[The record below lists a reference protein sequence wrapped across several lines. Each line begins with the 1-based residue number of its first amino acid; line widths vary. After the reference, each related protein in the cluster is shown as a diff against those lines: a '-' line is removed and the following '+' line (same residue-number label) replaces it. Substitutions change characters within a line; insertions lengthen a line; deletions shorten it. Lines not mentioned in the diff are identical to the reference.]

1 MRSLFNLCLLIML
14 FCCGRN
20 VNAAVTGC
28 NKASTAS
35 SANRP
40 FLQLLSCDREL
51 RRHGWPPSPET
62 IISTPQ
68 RLTIASVKTDSRDGA
83 DAARAHF
90 LAGINL
96 FSCKVQAVRL
106 LPDLQAII
114 RSLIFPQHIF
124 W

>member
-1 MRSLFNLCLLIML
+1 M
-14 FCCGRN
+14 
-20 VNAAVTGC
+20 
-28 NKASTAS
+28 
-35 SANRP
+35 
-40 FLQLLSCDREL
+40 
-51 RRHGWPPSPET
+51 PPSPET

-68 RLTIASVKTDSRDGA
+68 RSIIASVKTDTRDGA

-96 FSCKVQAVRL
+96 FSCKVQAARL

-114 RSLIFPQHIF
+114 RQLIFPQHIF

>member
-1 MRSLFNLCLLIML
+1 MRSLSYLCLLIML
-14 FCCGRN
+14 FCCGRS
-20 VNAAVTGC
+20 VNAAKTGC

-35 SANRP
+35 SATRP

-51 RRHGWPPSPET
+51 RRYGMPPSPET

-68 RLTIASVKTDSRDGA
+68 RSIVASVKTDSRDGA
-83 DAARAHF
+83 AAARAHF